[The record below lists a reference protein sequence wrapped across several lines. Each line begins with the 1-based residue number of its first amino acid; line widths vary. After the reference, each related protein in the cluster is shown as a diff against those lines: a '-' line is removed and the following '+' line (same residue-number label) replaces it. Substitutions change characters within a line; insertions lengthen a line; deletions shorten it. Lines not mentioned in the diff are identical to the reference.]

1 MDSKYSNWT
10 KRCKQVFSDH
20 HFEEL
25 IDIDVQSGNHMVSAL
40 QHTLQNDYIEH
51 TWKVDLNRVNAKKG
65 PGQNKLR
72 TYRLFKQEYKTEA
85 YVMNKNINKKERHAL
100 ARIRC
105 GIAPI
110 RVELG
115 RYDHGTYVPVEDRI
129 CEICRTAVEDEKHIL
144 LNCVYY
150 NDLHIKLFKD
160 ASTINEHFSEM
171 SEDDKFIFLMSN
183 PNVCIFTAKT
193 CKKILDRRKFYF
205 RNF

>member
-1 MDSKYSNWT
+1 MLW
-10 KRCKQVFSDH
+10 R
-20 HFEEL
+20 
-25 IDIDVQSGNHMVSAL
+25 
-40 QHTLQNDYIEH
+40 
-51 TWKVDLNRVNAKKG
+51 
-65 PGQNKLR
+65 
-72 TYRLFKQEYKTEA
+72 
-85 YVMNKNINKKERHAL
+85 
-100 ARIRC
+100 
-105 GIAPI
+105 
-110 RVELG
+110 ELG
-115 RYDHGTYVPVEDRI
+115 VVLPQSELNWEGTTMAHMYQDRI

-160 ASTINEHFSEM
+160 ASTIDEHFSEM